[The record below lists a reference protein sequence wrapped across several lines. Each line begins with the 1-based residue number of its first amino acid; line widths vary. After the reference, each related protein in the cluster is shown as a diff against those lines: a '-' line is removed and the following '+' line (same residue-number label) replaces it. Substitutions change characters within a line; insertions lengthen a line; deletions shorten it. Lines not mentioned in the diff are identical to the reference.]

1 MDCGIECLSL
11 VKSKLVYHWLNL
23 ILLSL
28 VKSEL
33 VDSLPLN
40 MHIGYNQEEDS
51 TELSNLKK
59 MESIYNKHVKRQN
72 VFEGLKNMLFPTRR
86 CLYFVFS
93 FDVFDRGAVGD
104 IWGRG
109 ALSGV

>member
-40 MHIGYNQEEDS
+40 MHISFSYNQEEDS
-51 TELSNLKK
+51 TDLSN
-59 MESIYNKHVKRQN
+59 SIYNKQVKRQE
-72 VFEGLKNMLFPTRR
+72 VFEGLKNMLLFPTRR
-86 CLYFVFS
+86 CLYFVCS
-93 FDVFDRGAVGD
+93 FY
-104 IWGRG
+104 I
-109 ALSGV
+109 